1 MDKSAPTPGSAPTPD
16 DSMSEKDK
24 KELEDQLEEFEGPMR
39 REVRGDARKEPADD
53 PGVAHS

>member
-1 MDKSAPTPGSAPTPD
+1 MDKRATPGSQPTPD
-16 DSMSEKDK
+16 ESMSEKDK
-24 KELEDQLEEFEGPMR
+24 EELEDQLEEFEGPMR